1 MFVFKNRRHKNT
13 SEPVLSEI
21 IPEEQKEL
29 DQLQNLLIRRKKS
42 SQPKSSLIRQTDSTQ
57 NFKEALYTVI
67 EKRKKKLAKRNRS
80 QTCETKIEGPEDK
93 FQSDCVSEISKVN
106 EQAINTKASE
116 GQPLEIKKSRKKKAK
131 PIESSASE
139 ISLKEIESSKS
150 CTTSKKSKKTQTQE

>member
-42 SQPKSSLIRQTDSTQ
+42 SQPKSSLIRQTDSTP

-67 EKRKKKLAKRNRS
+67 EKRKKKLAKRNS
-80 QTCETKIEGPEDK
+80 THTCETKIEGSEDK
-93 FQSDCVSEISKVN
+93 VQSDYVSEISKVN
-106 EQAINTKASE
+106 EQAINTEASE
-116 GQPLEIKKSRKKKAK
+116 VQPSEIKKPRKKKAK

-139 ISLKEIESSKS
+139 ISSPKKRGRKRQNTSEESKDN
-150 CTTSKKSKKTQTQE
+150 TE